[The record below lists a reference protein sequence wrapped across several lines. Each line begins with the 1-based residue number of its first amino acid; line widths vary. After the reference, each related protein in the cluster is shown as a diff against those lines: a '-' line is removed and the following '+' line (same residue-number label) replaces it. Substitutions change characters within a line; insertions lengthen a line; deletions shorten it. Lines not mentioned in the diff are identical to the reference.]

1 MRRFYE
7 EEVLGGCM
15 RRKYE
20 DDLSG
25 RSMKGI
31 YEEGLCRHPTILTI
45 V

>member
-31 YEEGLCRHPTILTI
+31 YAEGLCRHPTILTI

>member
-20 DDLSG
+20 NDLSG
-25 RSMKGI
+25 GSMKGI